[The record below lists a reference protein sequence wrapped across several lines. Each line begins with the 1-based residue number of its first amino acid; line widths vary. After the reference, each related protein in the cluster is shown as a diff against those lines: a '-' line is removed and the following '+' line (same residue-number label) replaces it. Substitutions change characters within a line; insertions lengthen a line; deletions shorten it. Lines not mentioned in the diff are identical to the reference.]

1 MKTSTTRNSKTIEK
15 ICAVVIA
22 LLVWHI
28 IATALGQEILL
39 VSPIRVIQQLS
50 VLCVEKQF
58 WQSVG
63 FTLGRIVVGFLTAL
77 VLGTILGIIAAR
89 VHTVEVL
96 LWPYV
101 AVIKASP
108 VASFIILCLI
118 WTGSENLSVIISF
131 LIVLPVVYT
140 NILQGMKA
148 TDQKMLEMAK
158 VYELG
163 TWKCIKYI
171 YIPGLKPY
179 FTAACSIAVG
189 MSWKSGT
196 AAEVIGI
203 PGGSI
208 GEKLYKAK
216 VYLSSADLLAWT
228 VTIIIISVLCEKLV
242 LWLINRFYVMWEKR

>member
-1 MKTSTTRNSKTIEK
+1 MKTSIINSKQIEK
-15 ICAVVIA
+15 VCAIVIA
-22 LLVWHI
+22 LLVWHL
-28 IATALGQEILL
+28 AAVALGQEILL

-50 VLCVEKQF
+50 VLCREMSF
-58 WQSVG
+58 WQSIL
-63 FTLGRIVVGFLTAL
+63 FTLSRITGGFLSAL
-77 VLGTILGIIAAR
+77 IMGTILGVIAAR
-89 VHTVEVL
+89 VHILEVL
-96 LWPYV
+96 LWPYM

-118 WTGSENLSVIISF
+118 WTSSDNLSVIISF

-148 TDQKMLEMAK
+148 TDKKMLEMAS
-158 VYELG
+158 VYRLS
-163 TWKCIKYI
+163 TWKTIKYI
-171 YIPGLKPY
+171 YIPALKPY

-228 VTIIIISVLCEKLV
+228 LVIIVISVLCEKLV
-242 LWLINRFYVMWEKR
+242 ILLVRKFYEVLFKS

>member
-1 MKTSTTRNSKTIEK
+1 MKTSIINSKQIEK
-15 ICAVVIA
+15 VCAIVIA
-22 LLVWHI
+22 LIVWHL
-28 IATALGQEILL
+28 AAVALGQEILL

-50 VLCVEKQF
+50 VLCREMSF
-58 WQSVG
+58 WQSIL
-63 FTLGRIVVGFLTAL
+63 FTLSRITGGFLSAL
-77 VLGTILGIIAAR
+77 IMGTILGVIAAR
-89 VHTVEVL
+89 VHFLEVL
-96 LWPYV
+96 LWPYM

-118 WTGSENLSVIISF
+118 WTSSDNLSVIISF

-148 TDQKMLEMAK
+148 TDKKMLEMAS
-158 VYELG
+158 VYRLS
-163 TWKCIKYI
+163 TWKTIKYI
-171 YIPGLKPY
+171 YIPALKPY
-179 FTAACSIAVG
+179 FAAACSIAVG

-228 VTIIIISVLCEKLV
+228 LVIIVISVLCEKLV
-242 LWLINRFYVMWEKR
+242 ILLVRKFYEVLFKS

>member
-1 MKTSTTRNSKTIEK
+1 MKTSITSNKTIEK
-15 ICAVVIA
+15 IGAVVIA
-22 LLVWHI
+22 IILWHI
-28 IATALGQEILL
+28 LAMALGQEILL
-39 VSPIRVIQQLS
+39 ASPIRVIRQLA

-58 WQSVG
+58 WQSIL
-63 FTLGRIVVGFLTAL
+63 FTMSRIIVGFLTAFIC
-77 VLGTILGIIAAR
+77 GTILGVAAAR
-89 VHTVEVL
+89 IHIIEIL

-101 AVIKASP
+101 AVIKAAP

-118 WTGSENLSVIISF
+118 WTSAANLSVIISF

-148 TDQKMLEMAK
+148 TDRKMLEMAK

-171 YIPGLKPY
+171 YIPALKPY
-179 FTAACSIAVG
+179 FLAACSIAAG
-189 MSWKSGT
+189 MAWKSGT

-228 VTIIIISVLCEKLV
+228 VVIIILSVICEKVLMWLV
-242 LWLINRFYVMWEKR
+242 RRFYAALEKR

>member
-1 MKTSTTRNSKTIEK
+1 MKTSIINSKQIEK
-15 ICAVVIA
+15 VCAIVIA
-22 LLVWHI
+22 LLVWHL
-28 IATALGQEILL
+28 AAVALGQEILL

-50 VLCVEKQF
+50 VLCREMSF
-58 WQSVG
+58 WQSIL
-63 FTLGRIVVGFLTAL
+63 FTLSRITGGFLSAL
-77 VLGTILGIIAAR
+77 IMGTILGVIAAR
-89 VHTVEVL
+89 VHILEVL
-96 LWPYV
+96 LWPYM

-118 WTGSENLSVIISF
+118 WTSSDNLSVIISF

-148 TDQKMLEMAK
+148 TDKKMLEMAS
-158 VYELG
+158 VYRLS
-163 TWKCIKYI
+163 TWKTIKYI
-171 YIPGLKPY
+171 YIPALKPF

-228 VTIIIISVLCEKLV
+228 LVIIVISVLCEKLV
-242 LWLINRFYVMWEKR
+242 ILLVRKFYEVLFKS

>member
-1 MKTSTTRNSKTIEK
+1 MKTSIINSKQIEK
-15 ICAVVIA
+15 VCAIVIA
-22 LLVWHI
+22 LLVWHL
-28 IATALGQEILL
+28 AAVALGQEILL

-50 VLCVEKQF
+50 VLCREMSF
-58 WQSVG
+58 WQSIL
-63 FTLGRIVVGFLTAL
+63 FTLTRITGGFLSAL
-77 VLGTILGIIAAR
+77 ITGTILGVIAAR
-89 VHTVEVL
+89 VHILEVL
-96 LWPYV
+96 LWPYM

-118 WTGSENLSVIISF
+118 LTSSDNLSVIISF

-148 TDQKMLEMAK
+148 TDKKMLEMAS
-158 VYELG
+158 VYRLS
-163 TWKCIKYI
+163 TWKTIKYI
-171 YIPGLKPY
+171 YIPALKPY

-228 VTIIIISVLCEKLV
+228 LVIIVISVLCEKLV
-242 LWLINRFYVMWEKR
+242 ILLVRKFYEVLFKS

>member
-1 MKTSTTRNSKTIEK
+1 MKTSIINSKQIEK
-15 ICAVVIA
+15 VCAIVIA
-22 LLVWHI
+22 LLVWHL
-28 IATALGQEILL
+28 AAVALGQEILL

-50 VLCVEKQF
+50 VLCREMSF
-58 WQSVG
+58 WQSIL
-63 FTLGRIVVGFLTAL
+63 FTLTRIVAGFLSAL
-77 VLGTILGIIAAR
+77 IMGTILGVIAAR
-89 VHTVEVL
+89 VHILEVL
-96 LWPYV
+96 LWPYM

-118 WTGSENLSVIISF
+118 WTSSDNLSVIISF

-148 TDQKMLEMAK
+148 TDKKMLEMAS
-158 VYELG
+158 VYRLS
-163 TWKCIKYI
+163 TWKTIKYI
-171 YIPGLKPY
+171 YIPALKPY

-228 VTIIIISVLCEKLV
+228 LVIIVISVLCEKLV
-242 LWLINRFYVMWEKR
+242 ILLVRKFYEVLFKS

>member
-1 MKTSTTRNSKTIEK
+1 MKTSIINSKQIEK
-15 ICAVVIA
+15 VCAIVIA
-22 LLVWHI
+22 LLVWHL
-28 IATALGQEILL
+28 AAVALGQEILL

-50 VLCVEKQF
+50 VLCREMSF
-58 WQSVG
+58 WQSIL
-63 FTLGRIVVGFLTAL
+63 FTLTRIVAGFLSAMIM
-77 VLGTILGIIAAR
+77 GTILGVIAAR
-89 VHTVEVL
+89 VHILEVL
-96 LWPYV
+96 LWPYM

-118 WTGSENLSVIISF
+118 WTSSDNLSVIISF

-148 TDQKMLEMAK
+148 TDKKMLEMAS
-158 VYELG
+158 VYRLS
-163 TWKCIKYI
+163 TWKTIKYI
-171 YIPGLKPY
+171 YIPALKPY

-228 VTIIIISVLCEKLV
+228 LVIIVISVLCEKLV
-242 LWLINRFYVMWEKR
+242 ILLVRKFYEVLFKS

>member
-1 MKTSTTRNSKTIEK
+1 MKTSIINSKQIEK
-15 ICAVVIA
+15 VCAIVIA
-22 LLVWHI
+22 LLVWHL
-28 IATALGQEILL
+28 AAVALGQEILL

-50 VLCVEKQF
+50 VLCREMSF
-58 WQSVG
+58 WQSIL
-63 FTLGRIVVGFLTAL
+63 FTLTRITGGFLSAL
-77 VLGTILGIIAAR
+77 SMGTILGVIAAR
-89 VHTVEVL
+89 VHNLEVL
-96 LWPYV
+96 LWPYM

-118 WTGSENLSVIISF
+118 WTSSDNLSVIISF

-148 TDQKMLEMAK
+148 TDKKMLEMAS
-158 VYELG
+158 VYRLS
-163 TWKCIKYI
+163 TWKTIKYI
-171 YIPGLKPY
+171 YIPALKPY

-228 VTIIIISVLCEKLV
+228 LVIIVISVLCEKLV
-242 LWLINRFYVMWEKR
+242 ILLVRKFYEVLFKS

>member
-1 MKTSTTRNSKTIEK
+1 MKTSIINSKQIEK
-15 ICAVVIA
+15 VCAIVIA
-22 LLVWHI
+22 LLVWHL
-28 IATALGQEILL
+28 AAVALGQEILL

-50 VLCVEKQF
+50 VLCREMSF
-58 WQSVG
+58 WQSIL
-63 FTLGRIVVGFLTAL
+63 FTLTRITGGFLSAL
-77 VLGTILGIIAAR
+77 IMGTILGVIAAR
-89 VHTVEVL
+89 VHILEVL
-96 LWPYV
+96 LWPYM

-118 WTGSENLSVIISF
+118 WTSSDNLSVIISF

-148 TDQKMLEMAK
+148 TDKKMLEMAS
-158 VYELG
+158 VYRLS
-163 TWKCIKYI
+163 TWKTIKYI
-171 YIPGLKPY
+171 YIPALKPY

-228 VTIIIISVLCEKLV
+228 LVIIVISVLCEKLV
-242 LWLINRFYVMWEKR
+242 ILLVRKFYEVLFKG

>member
-1 MKTSTTRNSKTIEK
+1 MKTSIINSKQIEK
-15 ICAVVIA
+15 VCAIVIA
-22 LLVWHI
+22 LLVWHL
-28 IATALGQEILL
+28 AAVALGQEILL

-50 VLCVEKQF
+50 VLCREMSF
-58 WQSVG
+58 WQSIL
-63 FTLGRIVVGFLTAL
+63 FTLTRITGGFLSAL
-77 VLGTILGIIAAR
+77 ITGTILGVIAAR
-89 VHTVEVL
+89 VHILEVL
-96 LWPYV
+96 LWPYM

-118 WTGSENLSVIISF
+118 WTSSDNLSVIISF

-148 TDQKMLEMAK
+148 TDKKMLEMAS
-158 VYELG
+158 VYRLS
-163 TWKCIKYI
+163 TWKTIKYI
-171 YIPGLKPY
+171 YIPALKPY

-228 VTIIIISVLCEKLV
+228 LVIIVISVLCEKLV
-242 LWLINRFYVMWEKR
+242 ILLVRKFYEVLFKS

>member
-1 MKTSTTRNSKTIEK
+1 MKTSIINSKQIEK
-15 ICAVVIA
+15 VCAIVIA
-22 LLVWHI
+22 LLVWHLAAI
-28 IATALGQEILL
+28 ALGQEILL

-50 VLCVEKQF
+50 VLCREMSF
-58 WQSVG
+58 WQSIL
-63 FTLGRIVVGFLTAL
+63 FTLSRITWGFLSAL
-77 VLGTILGIIAAR
+77 IMGTILGVIAAR
-89 VHTVEVL
+89 VQILEVL
-96 LWPYV
+96 LWPYM

-118 WTGSENLSVIISF
+118 WTSSDNLSVIISF

-148 TDQKMLEMAK
+148 TDKKMLEMAS
-158 VYELG
+158 VYRLS
-163 TWKCIKYI
+163 TWKTIKYI
-171 YIPGLKPY
+171 YIPALKPY

-228 VTIIIISVLCEKLV
+228 LVIIVISVLCEKLV
-242 LWLINRFYVMWEKR
+242 ILLVRKFYEVLFKS

>member
-1 MKTSTTRNSKTIEK
+1 MKTSIINSKQIEK
-15 ICAVVIA
+15 VCAIVIA
-22 LLVWHI
+22 LIVWHLAAI
-28 IATALGQEILL
+28 ALGQEILL

-50 VLCVEKQF
+50 VLCREMSF
-58 WQSVG
+58 WQSIL
-63 FTLGRIVVGFLTAL
+63 FTLSRIVTGFLSA
-77 VLGTILGIIAAR
+77 VIMGTILGVIAAR
-89 VHTVEVL
+89 VHILEVL
-96 LWPYV
+96 LWPYM

-118 WTGSENLSVIISF
+118 WTSSDNLSVIISF

-148 TDQKMLEMAK
+148 TDKKMLEMAA
-158 VYELG
+158 VYKLS
-163 TWKCIKYI
+163 TWKTIKYI
-171 YIPGLKPY
+171 YIPALKPY

-228 VTIIIISVLCEKLV
+228 LVIIVISVICEKLV
-242 LWLINRFYVMWEKR
+242 ILLVRKFYDALFKS

>member
-1 MKTSTTRNSKTIEK
+1 MKTSIINSKQIEK
-15 ICAVVIA
+15 VCAIVIA
-22 LLVWHI
+22 LIVWHI
-28 IATALGQEILL
+28 AAIALGQEILL

-50 VLCVEKQF
+50 VLCTEMSF
-58 WQSVG
+58 WQSIL
-63 FTLGRIVVGFLTAL
+63 FTLSRIVAGFLSAL
-77 VLGTILGIIAAR
+77 IMGTILGVIAAR
-89 VHTVEVL
+89 VHILEVL
-96 LWPYV
+96 LWPYM

-118 WTGSENLSVIISF
+118 WTSSDNLSVIISF

-148 TDQKMLEMAK
+148 TDKKMLEMAS
-158 VYELG
+158 VYRLS
-163 TWKCIKYI
+163 TWKTIEYI
-171 YIPGLKPY
+171 YIPALKPY
-179 FTAACSIAVG
+179 FSAACSIAVG

-228 VTIIIISVLCEKLV
+228 LVIIVISVICEKLV
-242 LWLINRFYVMWEKR
+242 ILLVRKFYEALFKS

>member
-1 MKTSTTRNSKTIEK
+1 MKTSIINSKQIEK
-15 ICAVVIA
+15 VCAIVIA
-22 LLVWHI
+22 LLVWHL
-28 IATALGQEILL
+28 AAVALGQEILL

-50 VLCVEKQF
+50 VLCREMSF
-58 WQSVG
+58 WQSIL
-63 FTLGRIVVGFLTAL
+63 FTLTRITGGFLSAL
-77 VLGTILGIIAAR
+77 IMGTILGVIAAR
-89 VHTVEVL
+89 VHNLEVL
-96 LWPYV
+96 LWPYM

-118 WTGSENLSVIISF
+118 WTSSDNLSVIISF

-148 TDQKMLEMAK
+148 TDKKMLEMAS
-158 VYELG
+158 VYRLS
-163 TWKCIKYI
+163 TWKTIKYI
-171 YIPGLKPY
+171 YIPALKPY

-228 VTIIIISVLCEKLV
+228 LVIIVISVLCEKLV
-242 LWLINRFYVMWEKR
+242 ILLVRKFYEVLFKS

>member
-1 MKTSTTRNSKTIEK
+1 MKTSIINSKQIEK
-15 ICAVVIA
+15 VCAIVIA
-22 LLVWHI
+22 LLVWHL
-28 IATALGQEILL
+28 AAVALGQEILL

-50 VLCVEKQF
+50 VLCREMSF
-58 WQSVG
+58 WQSIL
-63 FTLGRIVVGFLTAL
+63 FTLSRITGGFLSAL
-77 VLGTILGIIAAR
+77 IMGTILGVIAAR
-89 VHTVEVL
+89 VHFLEVL
-96 LWPYV
+96 LWPYM

-118 WTGSENLSVIISF
+118 WTSSDNLSVIISF

-148 TDQKMLEMAK
+148 TDKKMLEMAS
-158 VYELG
+158 VYRLS
-163 TWKCIKYI
+163 TWKTIKYI
-171 YIPGLKPY
+171 YIPALKPY

-228 VTIIIISVLCEKLV
+228 LVIIVISVLCEKLV
-242 LWLINRFYVMWEKR
+242 ILLVRKFYEVLFKS

>member
-1 MKTSTTRNSKTIEK
+1 MKTSIINSKQIEK
-15 ICAVVIA
+15 VCAIVIA
-22 LLVWHI
+22 LLVWHL
-28 IATALGQEILL
+28 AAVALGQEILL

-50 VLCVEKQF
+50 VLCREMSF
-58 WQSVG
+58 WQSIL
-63 FTLGRIVVGFLTAL
+63 FTLTRITGGFLSAL
-77 VLGTILGIIAAR
+77 ITGTILGVIAAR
-89 VHTVEVL
+89 VHILEVL
-96 LWPYV
+96 LWPYM

-118 WTGSENLSVIISF
+118 WTSSDNLSVIISF

-148 TDQKMLEMAK
+148 TDKEMLEMAS
-158 VYELG
+158 VYRLS
-163 TWKCIKYI
+163 TWKTIKYI
-171 YIPGLKPY
+171 YIPALKPY

-228 VTIIIISVLCEKLV
+228 LVIIVISVLCEKLV
-242 LWLINRFYVMWEKR
+242 ILLVRKFYEVLFKS

>member
-1 MKTSTTRNSKTIEK
+1 
-15 ICAVVIA
+15 
-22 LLVWHI
+22 
-28 IATALGQEILL
+28 
-39 VSPIRVIQQLS
+39 
-50 VLCVEKQF
+50 
-58 WQSVG
+58 
-63 FTLGRIVVGFLTAL
+63 GFLSAL
-77 VLGTILGIIAAR
+77 ITGTILGVIAAS
-89 VHTVEVL
+89 VHILEVL
-96 LWPYV
+96 LWPYM

-118 WTGSENLSVIISF
+118 WTSSDNLSVIISF

-148 TDQKMLEMAK
+148 TDKKMLEMAS
-158 VYELG
+158 VYRLS
-163 TWKCIKYI
+163 TSKTIKYI
-171 YIPGLKPY
+171 YIPALKPF

-228 VTIIIISVLCEKLV
+228 LVIIVISVLCEKLV
-242 LWLINRFYVMWEKR
+242 ILLVRKFYEVLFKS

>member
-1 MKTSTTRNSKTIEK
+1 MKTSIINSKQIEK
-15 ICAVVIA
+15 VCAIVIA
-22 LLVWHI
+22 LLVWHL
-28 IATALGQEILL
+28 AAVALGQEILL

-50 VLCVEKQF
+50 VLCREMSF
-58 WQSVG
+58 WQSIL
-63 FTLGRIVVGFLTAL
+63 FTLSRITGGFLSAL
-77 VLGTILGIIAAR
+77 ITGTILGVIAAR
-89 VHTVEVL
+89 VHILEVL
-96 LWPYV
+96 LWPYM

-118 WTGSENLSVIISF
+118 WTSSDNLSVIISF

-148 TDQKMLEMAK
+148 TDKKMLEMAS
-158 VYELG
+158 VYRLS
-163 TWKCIKYI
+163 TWKTIKYI
-171 YIPGLKPY
+171 YIPALKPY

-216 VYLSSADLLAWT
+216 VYLSSADILPG
-228 VTIIIISVLCEKLV
+228 
-242 LWLINRFYVMWEKR
+242 LWL

>member
-1 MKTSTTRNSKTIEK
+1 MKTSITNRKTIEK
-15 ICAVVIA
+15 TGAVVIA
-22 LLVWHI
+22 VILWHLSAI
-28 IATALGQEILL
+28 ALGQEILL
-39 VSPIRVIQQLS
+39 ASPVRVIQQLS
-50 VLCVEKQF
+50 VLCLEASF
-58 WQSVG
+58 WQSVA
-63 FTLGRIVVGFLTAL
+63 FTMSRILLGFLSAL
-77 VLGTILGIIAAR
+77 IIGTILGVLAAR
-89 VHTVEVL
+89 VRIIEVL

-118 WTGSENLSVIISF
+118 WTSADNLSVIISF

-148 TDQKMLEMAK
+148 TNRKLLEMAA
-158 VYELG
+158 VYELS

-171 YIPGLKPY
+171 YIPALKPY

-228 VTIIIISVLCEKLV
+228 VVIIILSVICEKVMNLLV
-242 LWLINRFYVMWEKR
+242 RRFYIFLEHR

>member
-1 MKTSTTRNSKTIEK
+1 MKTSITNSKTIEK
-15 ICAVVIA
+15 LCAIVIA
-22 LLVWHI
+22 LKVWHI
-28 IATALGQEILL
+28 AAMALGQEILL

-58 WQSVG
+58 WQSIL
-63 FTLGRIVVGFLTAL
+63 FTFSRIVTGFLTAL
-77 VLGTILGIIAAR
+77 IAGTILGVVAAR
-89 VHTVEVL
+89 VHIVEIL

-118 WTGSENLSVIISF
+118 WTSADNLSVIISF

-148 TDQKMLEMAK
+148 TDKKMLQMAS
-158 VYELG
+158 VYKLS
-163 TWKCIKYI
+163 TAKCIKYI
-171 YIPGLKPY
+171 YIPALKPY
-179 FTAACSIAVG
+179 FMAACSIAVG

-228 VTIIIISVLCEKLV
+228 VVIIVISVICEKLV
-242 LWLINRFYVMWEKR
+242 ILLVQRFYKALERS

>member
-1 MKTSTTRNSKTIEK
+1 MKISIINSKQIEK
-15 ICAVVIA
+15 VCAIVIA
-22 LLVWHI
+22 LLVWHL
-28 IATALGQEILL
+28 AAVALGQEILL

-50 VLCVEKQF
+50 VLCREMSF
-58 WQSVG
+58 WQSIL
-63 FTLGRIVVGFLTAL
+63 FTLTRITGGFLSAL
-77 VLGTILGIIAAR
+77 ITGTILGVIAAR
-89 VHTVEVL
+89 VHILEVL
-96 LWPYV
+96 LWPYM

-118 WTGSENLSVIISF
+118 WTSSDNLSVIISF

-148 TDQKMLEMAK
+148 TDKEMLEMAS
-158 VYELG
+158 VYRLS
-163 TWKCIKYI
+163 TWKTIKYI
-171 YIPGLKPY
+171 YIPALKPF

-228 VTIIIISVLCEKLV
+228 LVIIVISVLCEKLV
-242 LWLINRFYVMWEKR
+242 ILLVRKFYEVLFKS

>member
-1 MKTSTTRNSKTIEK
+1 MKTSIINSKQIEK
-15 ICAVVIA
+15 VCAIVIA
-22 LLVWHI
+22 LIVWHL
-28 IATALGQEILL
+28 AAVALGQEILL

-50 VLCVEKQF
+50 VLCGEMSF
-58 WQSVG
+58 WQSIL
-63 FTLGRIVVGFLTAL
+63 FTLSRIVTGFLSAL
-77 VLGTILGIIAAR
+77 IMGTLLGVIAAR
-89 VHTVEVL
+89 VHILEVL
-96 LWPYV
+96 LWPYM

-118 WTGSENLSVIISF
+118 WTSSDNLSVIISF

-148 TDQKMLEMAK
+148 TDKKMLEMAA
-158 VYELG
+158 VYKLS
-163 TWKCIKYI
+163 TWKTIKYI
-171 YIPGLKPY
+171 YIPALKPY

-228 VTIIIISVLCEKLV
+228 LVIIVISVICEKLV
-242 LWLINRFYVMWEKR
+242 ILLVRKFYEALFKS

>member
-1 MKTSTTRNSKTIEK
+1 MKTSIINSKQIEK
-15 ICAVVIA
+15 VCAIVIA
-22 LLVWHI
+22 LLVWHL
-28 IATALGQEILL
+28 AAVALGQEILL

-50 VLCVEKQF
+50 VLCREMSF
-58 WQSVG
+58 WQSIL
-63 FTLGRIVVGFLTAL
+63 FTLSRITGGFLSAL
-77 VLGTILGIIAAR
+77 IMGTILGVIAAR
-89 VHTVEVL
+89 VHFLEVL
-96 LWPYV
+96 LWPYM

-118 WTGSENLSVIISF
+118 WTSSDNLSVIISF

-148 TDQKMLEMAK
+148 TDKKMLEMAS
-158 VYELG
+158 VYRLS
-163 TWKCIKYI
+163 TWKTIKYI
-171 YIPGLKPY
+171 YIPALKPF

-228 VTIIIISVLCEKLV
+228 LVIIVISVLCEKLV
-242 LWLINRFYVMWEKR
+242 ILLVRKFYEVLFKS

>member
-1 MKTSTTRNSKTIEK
+1 MKTSIINSKQSEK
-15 ICAVVIA
+15 VCAIVIA
-22 LLVWHI
+22 LLVWHL
-28 IATALGQEILL
+28 AAVALGQEILL

-50 VLCVEKQF
+50 VLCREMSF
-58 WQSVG
+58 WQSIL
-63 FTLGRIVVGFLTAL
+63 FTLTRITGGFLSAL
-77 VLGTILGIIAAR
+77 ITGTILGVIAAR
-89 VHTVEVL
+89 VHILEVL
-96 LWPYV
+96 LWPYM

-118 WTGSENLSVIISF
+118 WTSSDNLSVIISF

-148 TDQKMLEMAK
+148 TDKKMLEMAS
-158 VYELG
+158 VYRLS
-163 TWKCIKYI
+163 TWKTIKYI
-171 YIPGLKPY
+171 YIPALKPY

-228 VTIIIISVLCEKLV
+228 LVIIVISVLCEKLV
-242 LWLINRFYVMWEKR
+242 ILLVRKFYEVLFKS

>member
-1 MKTSTTRNSKTIEK
+1 MKTSIINSKQIEK
-15 ICAVVIA
+15 ICAIVIA
-22 LLVWHI
+22 LIIWHI
-28 IATALGQEILL
+28 AAIALGQEILL

-50 VLCVEKQF
+50 VLCREMSF
-58 WQSVG
+58 WQSIL
-63 FTLGRIVVGFLTAL
+63 FTLSRIVTGFLSAL
-77 VLGTILGIIAAR
+77 IIGTLLGVIAAR
-89 VHTVEVL
+89 VHILEVL
-96 LWPYV
+96 LWPYM
-101 AVIKASP
+101 AVIKATP

-118 WTGSENLSVIISF
+118 WTSSDNLSVIISF

-148 TDQKMLEMAK
+148 TEKKMLEMAS
-158 VYELG
+158 VYKLS
-163 TWKCIKYI
+163 TWKTIKYI
-171 YIPGLKPY
+171 FIPALKPY

-228 VTIIIISVLCEKLV
+228 LVIIVISVICEKLV
-242 LWLINRFYVMWEKR
+242 ILLVRKFYEALFKS

>member
-1 MKTSTTRNSKTIEK
+1 MKTSIINSKQIEK
-15 ICAVVIA
+15 VCAIVIA
-22 LLVWHI
+22 LLVWHL
-28 IATALGQEILL
+28 AAVALGQEILL

-50 VLCVEKQF
+50 VLCREMSF
-58 WQSVG
+58 WQSIL
-63 FTLGRIVVGFLTAL
+63 FTLSRITGGFLSAL
-77 VLGTILGIIAAR
+77 IMGTILGVIAAR
-89 VHTVEVL
+89 VHILEVL
-96 LWPYV
+96 LWPYM

-118 WTGSENLSVIISF
+118 WTSSDNLSVIISF

-148 TDQKMLEMAK
+148 TDKKMLEMAS
-158 VYELG
+158 VYKLS
-163 TWKCIKYI
+163 TWKSIKYI
-171 YIPGLKPY
+171 YIPALKPY

-228 VTIIIISVLCEKLV
+228 LVIIVISVLCEKLV
-242 LWLINRFYVMWEKR
+242 ILLVRKFYEVLFKS